1 MIRKTIIHLMAIIL
15 LTSCGFKPIYSDK
28 ESNFY
33 LSKIEAIGD
42 PVINNLIINNLKIYK
57 NRKYKKKKFIINLNS
72 SKIKEVVAKDSKGNV
87 STFKLIVRSEV
98 IIIKK
103 GNIKSEKEF
112 STEFNY
118 NNSDKKFELKQ
129 YEKNIQENLTNKLI
143 EQIVQYLYEN

>member
-1 MIRKTIIHLMAIIL
+1 MIRRTKIHLIAIL
-15 LTSCGFKPIYSDK
+15 LVASCGFKPIYSDK

-42 PVINNLIINNLKIYK
+42 PIINNLIINNLKIYK
-57 NRKYKKKKFIINLNS
+57 NKKNKQKKFTINLNS
-72 SKIKEVVAKDSKGNV
+72 SKIKEVVAKDSKGNA
-87 STFKLIVRSEV
+87 STFKLIVKSQV
-98 IIIKK
+98 IITKK
-103 GNIKSEKEF
+103 GNIKNEKEF

-143 EQIVQYLYEN
+143 EQIIRYLYEN

>member
-1 MIRKTIIHLMAIIL
+1 MIRKTTIHLIAIIL

-33 LSKIEAIGD
+33 LSKIETTGESS
-42 PVINNLIINNLKIYK
+42 INNQIINNLKIYK
-57 NRKYKKKKFIINLNS
+57 NKKKKQKKFTINLNS
-72 SKIKEVVAKDSKGNV
+72 SKIKKVVAKDSKGNA
-87 STFKLIVRSEV
+87 STFKLIVRSQV
-98 IIIKK
+98 IIIKN

-143 EQIVQYLYEN
+143 EQIIRYLYEN